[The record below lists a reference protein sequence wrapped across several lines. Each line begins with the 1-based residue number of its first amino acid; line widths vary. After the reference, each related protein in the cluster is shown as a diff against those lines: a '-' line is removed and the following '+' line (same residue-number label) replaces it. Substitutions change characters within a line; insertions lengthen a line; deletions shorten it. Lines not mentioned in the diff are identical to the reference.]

1 MVTES
6 NSVMSRTVG
15 RLCLAFEPSE
25 GQADFQPDTSAGGAR
40 FVMIPN
46 PIERTAFYLETVFS
60 VFAGSITQVCLLT
73 ATCLKPFETANCVGI
88 GKVDRRRSSP
98 TLDASR

>member
-15 RLCLAFEPSE
+15 RLCLAFEPSD
-25 GQADFQPDTSAGGAR
+25 GQADFQTDTPTVGGAR

-60 VFAGSITQVCLLT
+60 VFAASIVQVCLAWSNRWRGVHL
-73 ATCLKPFETANCVGI
+73 LK
-88 GKVDRRRSSP
+88 
-98 TLDASR
+98 